1 MIMVANP
8 GKFHIIFVGSSINN
22 NQIISDNNVIFI
34 VENKHIKSNN
44 EVKLLEITID
54 HKLTFTKHK
63 QFMQYS
69 K

>member
-1 MIMVANP
+1 M
-8 GKFHIIFVGSSINN
+8 
-22 NQIISDNNVIFI
+22 SDNVIFI
-34 VENKHIKSNN
+34 VENKHIKSNS
-44 EVKLLEITID
+44 EVELLEITTD

>member
-1 MIMVANP
+1 MVANP